1 NTLELLCPISQS
13 RIKNREYEEMLLR
26 FFAYRFDMDS
36 YKKEV
41 HLFLTDFMAKMNGE
55 YKYKNDETHISFD
68 KVLFTQ
74 TFDDMLK
81 FIKNN
86 FGPLYFKRTETQ
98 KSVPRIRFEALAVGV
113 SLALETTKT
122 LDTTNISN
130 WLESNDFTILTAS
143 DA

>member
-1 NTLELLCPISQS
+1 KLNPMEVRFGTSDGVFLTFIKELIETYQNTLELLCPISQS

-41 HLFLTDFMAKMNGE
+41 HLFLNDFMAKMNGE

-98 KSVPRIRFEALAVGV
+98 KSVPRIRFEALAVG
-113 SLALETTKT
+113 
-122 LDTTNISN
+122 
-130 WLESNDFTILTAS
+130 
-143 DA
+143 